1 MKEALIGLGIGLVI
15 AIVVYIWQK
24 IGKNEIEKKSKA
36 EIARLKGL
44 LADRMDIES
53 EGITKLKK
61 ENEELYAMVAKNEQ
75 DIKLLQ
81 EKLEQ
86 GQNDYQSLKMA
97 KMIEIT
103 DGDLDGAKER
113 LSKLIRDVNKCIAI
127 LSDEEQ

>member
-1 MKEALIGLGIGLVI
+1 MTP
-15 AIVVYIWQK
+15 
-24 IGKNEIEKKSKA
+24 NEKTITAFET
-36 EIARLKGL
+36 RLRQMIL
-44 LADRMDIES
+44 RFQE
-53 EGITKLKK
+53 LKK

-127 LSDEEQ
+127 LSDENQ

>member
-1 MKEALIGLGIGLVI
+1 MTP
-15 AIVVYIWQK
+15 
-24 IGKNEIEKKSKA
+24 NEKTITAFET
-36 EIARLKGL
+36 RLRQMIL
-44 LADRMDIES
+44 RFQE
-53 EGITKLKK
+53 LKK
-61 ENEELYAMVAKNEQ
+61 ENEELYAMVEKNEQ

-86 GQNDYQSLKMA
+86 GQNDYNSLKMA